1 MIQIFD
7 GVLDGSSSTIDSSR
21 LAQVCENH
29 AALNERSPSWVNFEN
44 ANGFDCSPHGVND
57 QEVISEYLRTIVR
70 PLVHNYRL
78 VASGAEWWCNM
89 NNQLG
94 WHVDKD
100 EAWNKVHDEIR
111 CPLLST
117 VYYPVA
123 DCYGGELLL
132 LDVDSDI
139 EIQARVEY
147 SCPEYDPSLI
157 SRITRVPAKR
167 NRLVVF
173 SPGMVHRVNPFVGER
188 YSLAVNIWQ
197 DRPVMNCVHDLDD
210 INAFDAR
217 D

>member
-7 GVLDGSSSTIDSSR
+7 GVLDGRFAKIDSNK

-29 AALNERSPSWVNFEN
+29 AALMDRSPSWLNFEN
-44 ANGFDCSPHGVND
+44 TLEINCSPHSASD
-57 QEVISEYLRTIVR
+57 QEVISDYLIMIIF
-70 PLVHNYRL
+70 PLIQNYRL
-78 VASGAEWWCNM
+78 NASGAEWWCNM

-100 EAWNKVHDEIR
+100 EAWNNLHGQIK

-117 VYYPVA
+117 VYYPIS

-132 LDVDSDI
+132 LDGDADI
-139 EIQARVEY
+139 ETQARVEV
-147 SCPEYDPSLI
+147 SSPEYDPSLI
-157 SRITRVPAKR
+157 SRITRIPAKK

-173 SPGMVHRVNPFVGER
+173 SPGLVHRVNPFVGER

-197 DRPVMNCVHDLDD
+197 DRPVMNNVCELDD
-210 INAFDAR
+210 DNAFD
-217 D
+217 